1 MILFLL
7 TPFGLR
13 KKTNERYSLE
23 IRVVKSPHEGGKK
36 FRVFFMLQ
44 SARIFFS
51 YLEPFLFPFLPLG
64 EFPHMVDAL
73 MWCRSVLWGCVCL
86 HDSCLA
92 VVSFFSVFFA
102 FFRLAGGEN
111 LTMGFP
117 FRFFPHNVFYDAR
130 MENVKTERTWWD
142 EQWLM
147 SCEKETFLSYFWRKK
162 IHHRPRGASRSHRQI
177 SFCPRVYALPPS
189 LVQLSSS
196 ETKQNKKR
204 KDKKGKQHTWT
215 HDFPFC
221 KASH

>member
-1 MILFLL
+1 
-7 TPFGLR
+7 
-13 KKTNERYSLE
+13 
-23 IRVVKSPHEGGKK
+23 
-36 FRVFFMLQ
+36 MLQ

-51 YLEPFLFPFLPLG
+51 YLAPFLFPFLPLG

-73 MWCRSVLWGCVCL
+73 MWCRSVCCEGVCVYTIL
-86 HDSCLA
+86 VLPTW
-92 VVSFFSVFFA
+92 VSFPYFSLFFVLRA
-102 FFRLAGGEN
+102 ARILQWGFHSASFRITFFN
-111 LTMGFP
+111 
-117 FRFFPHNVFYDAR
+117 DAR
-130 MENVKTERTWWD
+130 TENVKTERTWWD

-147 SCEKETFLSYFWRKK
+147 SWKKETFLSYFWRKK